1 MLNDIKDALHS
12 SFLIVIYKF
21 YQLLLPAYCY
31 NIQDT
36 SFNNSL
42 CQSKGQLCPI
52 QRLDKMV
59 ESDSVSDL
67 IDHSRWK

>member
-31 NIQDT
+31 NIQASITPFVKVRD
-36 SFNNSL
+36 N
-42 CQSKGQLCPI
+42 CVQS
-52 QRLDKMV
+52 RD
-59 ESDSVSDL
+59 
-67 IDHSRWK
+67 